1 MKISFIN
8 NNKKGYISLEI
19 MVMSCIGFTLVLALL
34 SIAFNK
40 KVLIKNEIKI
50 YENKLK
56 ENENKNEFLNSIMTQ
71 INNKQIEN
79 IFNDEI
85 LIDNKLNLI
94 GAQNER
100 FKLYLDEDM
109 DIFILE
115 ETLGKN
121 NIKNYYY
128 DYKVINEFMYLKER
142 KIYDK

>member
-34 SIAFNK
+34 SITFNK

>member
-34 SIAFNK
+34 SIACNK

-109 DIFILE
+109 DVFILE